1 MPCDLLRL
9 FTRASR
15 SPSAWSS
22 PPAGPPVNALR
33 ARCTIPFTFADLRR
47 PLHVVVSLGRL
58 QPAAKFRHAEITT
71 DDSAE
76 LRPLLG
82 GVLAKDNEYFLY
94 DYYLSLCEFLMMI
107 SQTARVALLLAATG
121 MAAARS
127 RTEMVDDTYLGMTR
141 ADLGFWDRA
150 EASAQQYVRP
160 STISSWCCCL
170 GQSARGGGGGG
181 VGSVTTER

>member
-1 MPCDLLRL
+1 
-9 FTRASR
+9 
-15 SPSAWSS
+15 
-22 PPAGPPVNALR
+22 
-33 ARCTIPFTFADLRR
+33 
-47 PLHVVVSLGRL
+47 
-58 QPAAKFRHAEITT
+58 
-71 DDSAE
+71 
-76 LRPLLG
+76 
-82 GVLAKDNEYFLY
+82 
-94 DYYLSLCEFLMMI
+94 MMI